1 MTAGYYWQPSDAGHL
16 GFHTFR
22 VSPSLQFFL
31 HHVYVNVQFGRWL
44 KCGCVFPLQSELTN
58 LQWQDVQNR
67 LIEVQKVHQMCV
79 HKEELTELGLFVFL
93 CVCVCYFKY
102 YLFYCFSSCSCFL
115 IVLFLL
121 LFLLADLKL
130 PCYSQ

>member
-1 MTAGYYWQPSDAGHL
+1 MWLCLSTAERVDQPTVAGCSKSINRGAKGPSD
-16 GFHTFR
+16 
-22 VSPSLQFFL
+22 VCSQ
-31 HHVYVNVQFGRWL
+31 GRI
-44 KCGCVFPLQSELTN
+44 
-58 LQWQDVQNR
+58 NR
-67 LIEVQKVHQMCV
+67 
-79 HKEELTELGLFVFL
+79 TWFVCFSV